1 MSENARFIDHDLI
14 ARIEQCIAAH
24 GLNQT
29 SFGVKSVNDPRLVL
43 DLKEGRELRRAT
55 RERIE
60 SFIAEQAAPVS
71 RTAKARAQ

>member
-1 MSENARFIDHDLI
+1 MSENARFIDYDLI
-14 ARIEQCIAAH
+14 ARIEQCITVH

-29 SFGVKSVNDPRLVL
+29 SFGIKSVNDPRLLL

-60 SFIAEQAAPVS
+60 AFIAGQS
-71 RTAKARAQ
+71 SGDTDTQARAS